1 MNDCR
6 STHTK
11 DSSSVTSIGVQEEG
25 EVCKGFMVFS
35 EFWAFVTD
43 KFHLLIG
50 GLYAGLAVGVAALR
64 RGSFEL

>member
-1 MNDCR
+1 M
-6 STHTK
+6 
-11 DSSSVTSIGVQEEG
+11 SIGMEEEG

-35 EFWAFVTD
+35 EFWAFATD

-64 RGSFEL
+64 RGSFEP